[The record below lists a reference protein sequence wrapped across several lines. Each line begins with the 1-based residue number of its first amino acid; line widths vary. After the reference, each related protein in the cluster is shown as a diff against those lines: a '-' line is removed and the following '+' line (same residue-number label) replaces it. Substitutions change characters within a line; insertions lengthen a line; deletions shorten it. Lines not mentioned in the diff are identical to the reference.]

1 MSSYETHVT
10 TSPIFDKPAKII
22 YPFADLGDLATKEI
36 HQPLV
41 QLADRYAPPTLG
53 AAFVPAT
60 DANFSGSPVSTGS
73 AYCIGDTEPQEIEA
87 GLVSFVRKW
96 ANIPATRK
104 DYPGSTAYPF
114 PAVDKETTGASNVI
128 TSITGI
134 SGSVATYNVTAH
146 GILVGGTYRVNIR
159 NTDKTWYSTT
169 GVATS
174 VTTNSFTGPYKNSG
188 TFSTGLVWRS
198 DNLGNGSRTRNVPT
212 WQINEYILPGVT
224 AGYATV
230 DSIQP
235 FEPFGYFDQYGNAG
249 SSGITTTTTPSKS
262 EYYDMVAR
270 GVGLVVSSLVE
281 PWKGSIYVR
290 KTIYVRAL

>member
-1 MSSYETHVT
+1 MSSYESHVT
-10 TSPIFDKPAKII
+10 TSAIFDKPAKII
-22 YPFADLGDLATKEI
+22 YPFAAAGDLTTKEI

-87 GLVSFVRKW
+87 GLVSFVRRW
-96 ANIPATRK
+96 ANVPATRK
-104 DYPGSTAYPF
+104 EYPGSTAYAF
-114 PAVDKETTGASNVI
+114 PQVANETTGTSSVI

-134 SGSVATYNVTAH
+134 SGSVATFNVTAH

-159 NTDKTWYSTT
+159 NTDKTSYSTT
-169 GVATS
+169 GVATA

-188 TFSTGLVWRS
+188 TFSLGYVWKS
-198 DNLGNGSRTRNVPT
+198 TNLGSGSRTRNVPT
-212 WQINEYILPGVT
+212 WQISEYILPGVT

-262 EYYDMVAR
+262 EYYDMAAS
-270 GVGLVVSSLVE
+270 GVGLVVSSSVE
-281 PWKGSIYVR
+281 RWKEPIYVR
-290 KTIYVRAL
+290 RTIYVRAL